1 MSTGRALLAELIGPA
16 FTARLGA
23 GADLVRSGVNSG
35 DLVRLALLLEE
46 RYGVALSAHDLE
58 ELRTVD
64 GIEAL
69 VDRLEAGG
77 AVRSAADAAP
87 IQSD

>member
-16 FTARLGA
+16 VTSRLA
-23 GADLVRSGVNSG
+23 PGADLVRSGVNSG

-46 RYGVALSAHDLE
+46 RYGVALSAQDLE

-69 VDRLEAGG
+69 VGRLEASTTVG
-77 AVRSAADAAP
+77 RAAGAAP
-87 IQSD
+87 IHSD